1 MYAIACKTA
10 RVRSVEYYDTAMGAY
25 QVIFAA
31 STRFSGSTKSRIIV
45 KRRKLFAQQFV
56 VHSLGKED
64 PKINKRGVAVGD
76 RGLLA
81 RMTGE
86 HPDAIAYAN

>member
-1 MYAIACKTA
+1 MA
-10 RVRSVEYYDTAMGAY
+10 REAY

-31 STRFSGSTKSRIIV
+31 STRLSGSTKSRIIV

-56 VHSLGKED
+56 VHSLSKED
-64 PKINKRGVAVGD
+64 PKIDKRGVAVGD

-81 RMTGE
+81 RVTGE
-86 HPDAIAYAN
+86 DSNAVAYAN